1 MDELG
6 ETSRGFDNKKIF
18 DRITTNPWDE
28 EIFRRLSTQAVK
40 EIFRSPTSWAPEPD
54 FYNCISGDSLV
65 NLARSMRN
73 TSSLEEK
80 YHLLAEEASYEQA
93 YAKWYRRHHYGEEPL
108 PLTWYDVIQ
117 GRVYNVRPPKKDKD
131 PFAEYP
137 ESVMDAL
144 SKSIGQYSWG
154 RAIDLG
160 SGTGDTAKAIGKSA
174 TSIISIDR
182 FDFLHEVARRK
193 AKNKQDTSYVVAD
206 AAEILPLRSG
216 GADLIVSN
224 GLTAFLPKDRLDL
237 FSQEIARVLEEGGSY
252 FEPLMM
258 EPLSEI
264 VKTEYL
270 SSAKGL
276 LAYMVGELV
285 TSPGEGLSGAYP
297 HSVEE
302 TDGSYKRA
310 GLSLIVHRF
319 DSGAVVCEYFK
330 APATLKDELGKSFQK
345 GDGMEGNKAVSKYL
359 LDGKDDVNKR
369 FRAVGKLAQL
379 LLRSLHHIDV
389 RQGGF
394 DGELYVRAFI
404 QPLAEMIDSPDLT
417 SKEKDQLKRTYSNN
431 LMILRRYKDDQNP
444 SMQKG
449 LEVLAMAYQ
458 KMKENSDWVQE
469 AYLTKITLPDRLR

>member
-18 DRITTNPWDE
+18 DRITSNPWDE
-28 EIFRRLSTQAVK
+28 EIFRQLSTQAVK
-40 EIFRSPTSWAPEPD
+40 EAFRYPTSWAPEPD
-54 FYNCISGDSLV
+54 FYNCISGDGLV
-65 NLARSMRN
+65 NLARNMRN
-73 TSSLEEK
+73 ASSLEEK

-93 YAKWYRRHHYGEEPL
+93 YAKWYRRHYYGEEPL

-144 SKSIGQYSWG
+144 SQSIGQYSWG

-160 SGTGDTAKAIGKSA
+160 SGTGDTAEAIAKSA

-206 AAEILPLRSG
+206 ATEILPLRSG

-224 GLTAFLPKDRLDL
+224 GLTAFIPKDRLDL

-252 FEPLMM
+252 FEPLKM

-302 TDGSYKRA
+302 TDESYKRA

-319 DSGAVVCEYFK
+319 NSGAVVCEYFK
-330 APATLKDELGKSFQK
+330 VPVTLKGELSKSFQK
-345 GDGMEGNKAVSKYL
+345 GDDMEGNRAVLQYL
-359 LDGKDDVNKR
+359 FDGKDDVSKR

-379 LLRSLHHIDV
+379 SLRSLRRING
-389 RQGGF
+389 RQSDF
-394 DGELYVRAFI
+394 DGESYVRTFV
-404 QPLAEMIDSPDLT
+404 QPLAEIINRPNLT
-417 SKEKDQLKRTYSNN
+417 SIEKDQLKRTYSNN
-431 LMILRRYKDDQNP
+431 LMILRRYKEDKNP
-444 SMQKG
+444 SM
-449 LEVLAMAYQ
+449 
-458 KMKENSDWVQE
+458 
-469 AYLTKITLPDRLR
+469 